1 MVSQYIFF
9 FFLLQTYFILFC
21 FYSYCVSQYC
31 IFLQS
36 EVLWHHFQMM
46 VHLPIYL
53 PFEWLLFLPINGA
66 SLVAQTVKN
75 LPAMQETWVWS
86 PVRKIPW
93 RREWLPTAV
102 FLPGEFRWQMN
113 LVGYSPWGLKESDM
127 IEQIRIS
134 TWLHFSLDKDL
145 LLVIF
150 CIGLLPQK
158 NLLFFNQEISL
169 FCFYFWKLF
178 ILTAYRIP
186 GWQFPFSSTLSSFV
200 LFSWWD
206 ASSLSIMA
214 FSHSKMWFSLL
225 WPSLRHCYLQEFGLP
240 VSELWLL
247 YTLPLSPRWSWPCTS
262 WLGKSPEH
270 QWWDSTGELQ
280 PIETILQSRNHEDFE
295 SNIKYLKWSR
305 LRNHATLSWVH

>member
-21 FYSYCVSQYC
+21 FYSYCASQYC

-102 FLPGEFRWQMN
+102 FLPGEFHWQMN

-134 TWLHFSLDKDL
+134 TWLHFSLDKHL

-247 YTLPLSPRWSWPCTS
+247 YTLSLSPRWSWPCTS

-270 QWWDSTGELQ
+270 QWWDSIGELQ
-280 PIETILQSRNHEDFE
+280 PIETIRKAG
-295 SNIKYLKWSR
+295 ITK
-305 LRNHATLSWVH
+305 TLNPI